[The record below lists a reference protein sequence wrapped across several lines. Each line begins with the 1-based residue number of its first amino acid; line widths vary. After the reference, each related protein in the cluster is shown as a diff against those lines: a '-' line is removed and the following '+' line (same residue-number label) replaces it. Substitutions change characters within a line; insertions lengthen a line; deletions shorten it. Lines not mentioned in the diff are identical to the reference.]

1 MKVFG
6 YREATRNLA
15 GVLESAQH
23 VGAAIIRSRD
33 GQSFV
38 VRPEG
43 ARSSVLDVEG
53 VDLCVTTDEIVATV
67 REGREHHG

>member
-6 YREATRNLA
+6 YSEATRNLA

-23 VGAAIIRSRD
+23 DGAAMIRSRD

-38 VRPEG
+38 GRPEG
-43 ARSSVLDVEG
+43 ADKSVLDVEG
-53 VDLCVTTDEIVATV
+53 VDLRVTTDEIVATV
-67 REGREHHG
+67 REGRERHG